1 MEQLEQLEQ
10 FSLAGKVAIVTGA
23 SRGIGAAIA
32 QAFAQAGASV
42 VLASRKQ
49 EGVAA
54 IAETITQAGGKALPV
69 AAHMGVPEA
78 ITRLVQAT
86 VDTYGG
92 VDIVVNNAATNP
104 YFGALLDSAESVWTK
119 TLDVNLL
126 GYFRLARAAVP
137 SMEARGG
144 GKIINLASVAGLT
157 PQPGM
162 GVYGVTK
169 AAVIMLTKTLAVELA
184 PRNIQVNAIAPG
196 FIKTHFSEAIWGDE
210 AIYGMVIARTP
221 AGRMAAPGELM
232 GTALYLASAASD
244 FMTGQILV
252 VDGGLTL

>member
-1 MEQLEQLEQ
+1 MEQ

-42 VLASRKQ
+42 VVASRKQ

-54 IAETITQAGGKALPV
+54 IAETIMQAGGKALAAP
-69 AAHMGVPEA
+69 AHMGEPEA
-78 ITRLVQAT
+78 ITRLVQTT
-86 VDTYGG
+86 VEAYGG

-104 YFGALLDSAESVWTK
+104 YFGALVDASDSVWAK

-137 SMEARGG
+137 AMEARGG

-196 FIKTHFSEAIWGDE
+196 FIKTHFSEAIWGNASISE
-210 AIYGMVIARTP
+210 MVIARTP
-221 AGRMAAPGELM
+221 AGRIAAPDELT

>member
-1 MEQLEQLEQ
+1 MEQ

-32 QAFAQAGASV
+32 QAFATAGASV
-42 VLASRKQ
+42 VVASRKQ

-54 IAETITQAGGKALPV
+54 IAETITQAGGEALPV
-69 AAHMGVPEA
+69 VAHMGEPEA
-78 ITRLVQAT
+78 IARLVQTT
-86 VDTYGG
+86 VDTFGG

-104 YFGALLDSAESVWTK
+104 YFGALLDSPDSVWAK

-137 SMEARGG
+137 AMEARGG
-144 GKIINLASVAGLT
+144 GKILNLASVAGLT

-162 GVYGVTK
+162 GIYGITK

-196 FIKTHFSEAIWGDE
+196 FIKTHFSEAIWSNE
-210 AIYGMVIARTP
+210 AINAMVIARTP
-221 AGRMAAPGELM
+221 AGRMAAPNELT

>member
-1 MEQLEQLEQ
+1 MEQ

-32 QAFAQAGASV
+32 QAFTQAGASV
-42 VLASRKQ
+42 VVASRKP
-49 EGVAA
+49 EGVTA
-54 IAETITQAGGKALPV
+54 IAEAITQAGGRALAV
-69 AAHMGVPEA
+69 AAHMGEPEA
-78 ITRLVQAT
+78 ITRLVQTT
-86 VDTYGG
+86 VETYGG

-104 YFGALLDSAESVWTK
+104 YFGSLLDASDSVWAK

-126 GYFRLARAAVP
+126 GYFRLTRAAVP
-137 SMEARGG
+137 EMEARGG

-157 PQPGM
+157 PQPNM

-169 AAVIMLTKTLAVELA
+169 AGVIMLTKTLAVELA

-196 FIKTHFSEAIWGDE
+196 FIKTHFSEAIWSNE
-210 AIYGMVIARTP
+210 AIYEMVIARTP
-221 AGRMAAPGELM
+221 AGRIAAPDELT

-244 FMTGQILV
+244 FTTGQILV
-252 VDGGLTL
+252 VDGGLTLA

>member
-1 MEQLEQLEQ
+1 MEQ
-10 FSLAGKVAIVTGA
+10 FSLQGKVAIVTGA
-23 SRGIGAAIA
+23 SRGIGTAIA
-32 QAFAQAGASV
+32 QTFAHAGASV
-42 VLASRKQ
+42 VVASRKQ

-54 IAETITQAGGKALPV
+54 VAEAITQAGGKALPV
-69 AAHMGVPEA
+69 AAHMGEPEA
-78 ITRLVQAT
+78 ITRLVQT
-86 VDTYGG
+86 TIDTYGG

-104 YFGALLDSAESVWTK
+104 YFGPLLESTDSVWAK

-157 PQPGM
+157 PQPNM
-162 GVYGVTK
+162 GVYGISK

-196 FIKTHFSEAIWGDE
+196 FIKTHFSEAIWSNE
-210 AIYGMVIARTP
+210 AINAMVIARTP
-221 AGRMAAPGELM
+221 AGRMAEPNELT
-232 GTALYLASAASD
+232 GTALYLASAASN
-244 FMTGQILV
+244 FTTGQTLV

>member
-1 MEQLEQLEQ
+1 MEQ

-42 VLASRKQ
+42 VVASRRQ

-54 IAETITQAGGKALPV
+54 VAETITQAGGQALPV
-69 AAHMGVPEA
+69 AAHMGEPEA
-78 ITRLVQAT
+78 ITRLVQTT
-86 VDTYGG
+86 VETYGG

-104 YFGALLDSAESVWTK
+104 YFGALIDSADSVWAK

-126 GYFRLARAAVP
+126 GHFRLARAAVP
-137 SMEARGG
+137 AMEARGG
-144 GKIINLASVAGLT
+144 GKILNLASIAGLT

-162 GVYGVTK
+162 GVYGITK
-169 AAVIMLTKTLAVELA
+169 AAVIMLTRTLAVELA

-196 FIKTHFSEAIWGDE
+196 FIKTHFSEAIWSNE
-210 AIYGMVIARTP
+210 AINALVIARTP
-221 AGRMAAPGELM
+221 AGRMAAPDELT